1 MIPALFSVSIVV
13 SNKQKYLDNVIEYI
27 NKVSPI
33 NIYISDISI
42 SYKLELVLDNVK
54 LYSKNSKE
62 AFFEMDRASLR
73 FNIFRIFIKRDPLY
87 ILSDINVNDAV
98 FYPVLM
104 DMSIFQND
112 NNTNKTSLEDI
123 RKIVDSISP
132 IFMDKNIN
140 INNFSTKIEDNDNI
154 TE

>member
-1 MIPALFSVSIVV
+1 MQKTRYSKFRMYVATTLLAFMIPALFSISLVI

-54 LYSKNSKE
+54 LYSKNNPK

-87 ILSDINVNDAV
+87 LLSDININDAAIQIK
-98 FYPVLM
+98 L
-104 DMSIFQND
+104 
-112 NNTNKTSLEDI
+112 L
-123 RKIVDSISP
+123 
-132 IFMDKNIN
+132 
-140 INNFSTKIEDNDNI
+140 
-154 TE
+154 